1 MPASQSSFHGASSA
15 STTSSGSK
23 TKASQQA
30 HLLSH
35 ATVTA
40 IVAAKSILM
49 SGGTEDVALRTA
61 KAAAVSVL
69 DPVSSDGDTI
79 SRRSLGFFGR
89 RKVRRQ
95 AEVVASMAL
104 VTATS
109 NLQGGVASDWS
120 TSDGIPV
127 SHINPYAKNITTR
140 PMSTAD
146 EPSVL
151 SGTTRP
157 PRPPLGISALS
168 QGNNTR
174 RLNENG
180 GCSTRASPPIAS
192 TKSELLANHSLGSP
206 RQEEQ
211 PTSENVDPIIVPLK
225 SPAKSLFDSPEKPA
239 SSSSKTVKEE
249 NIGALVPLG
258 NGSELFDDETTVNPA
273 SVWTNG
279 RGNASWNDLDPL
291 LNTVSNVFS
300 LLTCSPMG
308 GVDHHP
314 TRSIRGTGI
323 PRRITHRHRDLD
335 TVTTGQDTLDERT
348 DEGTE
353 FNSLDSYDDTQ
364 AKGHTVSSSSSGES
378 SIGSSYIHDMHS
390 CSAASE
396 GNIHV
401 RNSLRNKMEQIVSK
415 SRKDYDDDS
424 RWPTYEL
431 GDRASRADRD
441 VSTSSPPTGRRLTA
455 HSQKLRVT
463 RVTPR
468 NRKRGFFVAK

>member
-23 TKASQQA
+23 TKAAQKA

-69 DPVSSDGDTI
+69 DPACSDGDTV

-109 NLQGGVASDWS
+109 NMQGGVASDWS
-120 TSDGIPV
+120 ASDGITV

-140 PMSTAD
+140 PMSTTD

-157 PRPPLGISALS
+157 PRPPLGLSALS
-168 QGNNTR
+168 QGNNIR
-174 RLNENG
+174 RLSENG
-180 GCSTRASPPIAS
+180 GSATRTSPSIAN
-192 TKSELLANHSLGSP
+192 TKSDVLVNHSLGSP

-225 SPAKSLFDSPEKPA
+225 SPAKSLFDSPEKPT
-239 SSSSKTVKEE
+239 SSISRPIKEE
-249 NIGALVPLG
+249 NMVALVALG

-273 SVWTNG
+273 SVWTKA
-279 RGNASWNDLDPL
+279 RENASWNDLDPL
-291 LNTVSNVFS
+291 LSTVSNVFS

-308 GVDHHP
+308 GVDHHT

-323 PRRITHRHRDLD
+323 PRRITHRHRDLE
-335 TVTTGQDTLDERT
+335 TVTTGQDTIDERT

-378 SIGSSYIHDMHS
+378 SIGSSYLHDMHS

-441 VSTSSPPTGRRLTA
+441 VGTSSPPSGRRSAA

-463 RVTPR
+463 RVTPK
-468 NRKRGFFVAK
+468 NRKRGFFVPK